1 MKNERAERGKT
12 ERAERGKKGEIE
24 LIKTASKHFYRTP
37 IGILPSV
44 TTILDSVRKPGLE
57 AWKEREPRWR
67 EISDH
72 AADLGTRVHKAIERY
87 LNLKLKTRQEEEAG
101 REERE
106 VEVEEVE
113 VEEVEV
119 EEVEVEEVEVEDEEI
134 KNPFSAFLEWEA
146 ATGFEA
152 VGVELGVWSEQGY
165 AGSLDLLGY
174 LDGRL
179 YVVDLK
185 TSRIIRPEHLLQVSA
200 YRWAYEER
208 SGERV
213 QGLGVLRLDKDKNV
227 KTKNVK
233 TKTAVSGVEWREFS
247 EAAYQEALQ
256 VFLSYCDRWH
266 LAGSELLESELFRE

>member
-1 MKNERAERGKT
+1 MKT

-44 TTILDSVRKPGLE
+44 TTILDSVKKPGLE

-101 REERE
+101 REER
-106 VEVEEVE
+106 
-113 VEEVEV
+113 
-119 EEVEVEEVEVEDEEI
+119 EVEVEEVEVEDEEI

-266 LAGSELLESELFRE
+266 LAGSELSESELFRE